1 MARPAR
7 PEVTG
12 RGPHAPEQAT
22 AVPCDGQGFFPGY
35 GLSPIQLNKI
45 VSLNEAV
52 ELSSLSRDVW
62 LRRYKHLIIRLSD
75 QRLGVRM
82 GHALFI
88 THGA

>member
-12 RGPHAPEQAT
+12 RGPHAPEQAA

-52 ELSSLSRDVW
+52 KLSGLSRDVW
-62 LRRYKHLIIRLSD
+62 LRKHQDKIIRLSD

-82 GHALFI
+82 GHALFLS
-88 THGA
+88 A